1 MGCGVIPVILS
12 LDESIQKLKTEILSQ
27 DWSLPQKK
35 IEPLQAAFNC
45 LKNRFSTRKSALDIL
60 SMADSVLLYARKRQ
74 SQVPPCCIDFLKEA
88 MAHVVN
94 IYEEGKF
101 DPGRDAELCKRM
113 YAKFVRLKEQIAA
126 EKAGLPRPLP
136 QEKESSPGKPAAEP
150 ASPDEA
156 SSNFVQAET
165 AKIFLPRPAGQITAD
180 AETTAKPRS
189 LQPGAMIRPVTMG
202 KMALAIAEERIAL
215 VKPLSPKKRTE
226 YIKNNRVPLSDLGSW
241 FNSLSSQMKGPLALI
256 KNSKLKKLN
265 LPLMIPQGFGLEEL
279 PNEEAAMLVVVSMG
293 EWHGVIFCREV
304 REATPLLSLNQA
316 KNGDLAGAAGVG
328 EKQELQLLNISQL
341 LKREGFLFL
350 PGQKSAGRK
359 KQPEQVK
366 GWGERAMENKR
377 QNTRVPFKITISLDF
392 PDQRHAECETTD
404 LSLKGVFVLGV
415 TGHQVGENCRVSLQ
429 LAGSTSHLTLQMKG
443 KVVRVEE
450 NGLAMNFSEMDLDSF
465 FHLKNILYYNSA
477 DPDTLDAEFHTQI
490 AAG

>member
-1 MGCGVIPVILS
+1 
-12 LDESIQKLKTEILSQ
+12 
-27 DWSLPQKK
+27 
-35 IEPLQAAFNC
+35 
-45 LKNRFSTRKSALDIL
+45 
-60 SMADSVLLYARKRQ
+60 
-74 SQVPPCCIDFLKEA
+74 
-88 MAHVVN
+88 
-94 IYEEGKF
+94 
-101 DPGRDAELCKRM
+101 
-113 YAKFVRLKEQIAA
+113 
-126 EKAGLPRPLP
+126 
-136 QEKESSPGKPAAEP
+136 
-150 ASPDEA
+150 
-156 SSNFVQAET
+156 
-165 AKIFLPRPAGQITAD
+165 
-180 AETTAKPRS
+180 
-189 LQPGAMIRPVTMG
+189 MIRPVTMG

-279 PNEEAAMLVVVSMG
+279 PDEEAAMLVVVSMG

-350 PGQKSAGRK
+350 PEQKSAGWK

-366 GWGERAMENKR
+366 GRGERAMENKR